1 MGGARNTSGEREEVH
16 TGFLWGSLR
25 VGEHLESLG
34 LDGRIIL
41 KRNLKMWNGGLDWID
56 LTQGE
61 NM

>member
-16 TGFLWGSLR
+16 KGYLWGSQR

-41 KRNLKMWNGGLDWID
+41 KRNLKMWDGRLDWND
-56 LTQGE
+56 LTQDK